1 MIVQELHRIQHTHR
15 YLPDAELRKLAER
28 TGTPLYRLQEV
39 ASFFPHFKLSPPP
52 AVEVHICHDM
62 ACHQRGCTKM
72 KQDLQSLLASECS
85 AGTVAVEY
93 ASCLGRCDRPVAAM
107 INDTLFVSR
116 SAESLAEIAQSTLA
130 GRPHQ
135 PDADG
140 TYALN
145 ANRPWR
151 IDPYN
156 GPAPYEAVRLLV
168 ASGDRAAVIEQIKA

>member
-62 ACHQRGCTKM
+62 ACHQRGCMKM

-93 ASCLGRCDRPVAAM
+93 ASCLGRCDRPVAARAIARYWGIWHDWAKAALM
-107 INDTLFVSR
+107 RALGACQRVVVMEDWPCLLRSRVSR
-116 SAESLAEIAQSTLA
+116 FILQVCLIREPERSPIRS
-130 GRPHQ
+130 
-135 PDADG
+135 
-140 TYALN
+140 
-145 ANRPWR
+145 
-151 IDPYN
+151 
-156 GPAPYEAVRLLV
+156 
-168 ASGDRAAVIEQIKA
+168 